1 MEAFESCP
9 GLTGLEHE
17 RPRKREKYLMNS
29 KTIVAIVVGVIFF
42 ATLAAITMT
51 SDRNEFENTTAVAS
65 EEASVEQPTKE
76 EPAADLVAAAPVI
89 EPLVCLDCHRSPN
102 IETNEGIIS
111 SQTFCYDCHKE
122 KTCIR
127 KSGTKEHSLQVVQEE
142 FIKQQP
148 LHQYIA
154 CINCHKDVAQSPHKS
169 LANAQCRDCHSV
181 HGENSAHD
189 PHLRVACQACHFES
203 KPVTLN
209 PETGAV
215 SLADIDEKG
224 NAISLSSHA
233 MADMTDETSCEKCH
247 FSKNPVGAPA
257 SVLPSKG
264 FICIMCHSAP
274 LAMGH
279 PIFGVA
285 FLIFLMGIF
294 ATLYFWY
301 QGKVCEEEESIHRKI
316 DLSSETLWKIIFSR
330 QFFGLLKV
338 FILDIVL
345 QRRLLQES
353 VQRWSMHAL
362 IFTSIFLRLVLGL
375 FTSIGFF
382 FNPESDMM
390 LALIDKN
397 HAFTAFANDLL
408 GLFILIGIFWAVA
421 QRYIIKP
428 AHVKTEIQDNLAL
441 IIIGLLV
448 FIGFLLEAARI
459 ASTGIPADMTSGAF
473 IGAPLAAILSVLGL
487 DWSAVYPYLWYAHGI
502 MAALLIAYLPFGK
515 MRHVFNTPLTYF
527 IEKVAGVKRGE
538 RV

>member
-1 MEAFESCP
+1 
-9 GLTGLEHE
+9 
-17 RPRKREKYLMNS
+17 MNS

-51 SDRNEFENTTAVAS
+51 PDRDELVNTTAVAA
-65 EEASVEQPTKE
+65 EIAPVEQQTE
-76 EPAADLVAAAPVI
+76 QEPVVEPVIEPVI

-122 KTCIR
+122 KTCVR
-127 KSGTKEHSLQVVQEE
+127 KSDDKEFVLQVIPED

-154 CINCHKDVAQSPHKS
+154 CIDCHKDVAQSPHKS

-181 HGENSAHD
+181 HGENTAHD

-203 KPVTLN
+203 KPVELN
-209 PETGAV
+209 SETGAV
-215 SLADIDEKG
+215 SLASIDGKG
-224 NAISLSSHA
+224 NAISLTSHA
-233 MADMTDETSCEKCH
+233 MADMTDEATCEKCH
-247 FSKNPVGAPA
+247 VAGNPVGAPA
-257 SVLPSKG
+257 SVLPSKS
-264 FICIMCHSAP
+264 FMCILCHNAP

-301 QGKVCEEEESIHRKI
+301 QGKVCGEEESIHRKI
-316 DLSSETLWKIIFSR
+316 GLSSESLWEIIFSR
-330 QFFGLLKV
+330 QIFGLLKI
-338 FILDIVL
+338 FILDIVF

-362 IFTSIFLRLVLGL
+362 IFTSILLRLVLGL
-375 FTSIGFF
+375 FTSVGFF

-397 HAFTAFANDLL
+397 HAFTAFANDIL
-408 GLFILIGIFWAVA
+408 GLFILLGILWAVA

-459 ASTGIPADMTSGAF
+459 ASTGIPADMTCGAF
-473 IGAPLAAILSVLGL
+473 IGAPLAAILSILGL
-487 DWSAVYPYLWYAHGI
+487 DWSAVYPYLWYAHAI

-515 MRHVFNTPLTYF
+515 MRHVFTTPMTYF
-527 IEKVAGVKRGE
+527 VEKVAGVKRGE